1 MPALTQPLTDDEIEH
16 LDDFLYGLNHG
27 KAMTLEEMDG
37 FFCAL
42 ICGSEIVPPSE
53 YLPHVWGGELVQGR
67 GFKTI
72 EEVQYIM
79 TLLTRHWNDIAETL
93 LHGEVWV
100 PLVFDNED
108 GIAMGNEWAIG
119 FEQGTH
125 LRRDSWEKLVDDE
138 EHWEVLTPMILLAH
152 EHDPDPEM
160 RGKVP
165 ITPGKREEI
174 LCHMA
179 VCTLMIYDFF
189 KGRTPREARQKKA
202 NGKKRR
208 GVQ

>member
-1 MPALTQPLTDDEIEH
+1 MSSRTHPLTDYEIEY

-27 KAMTLEEMDG
+27 KAMSLEEMDG

-42 ICGSEIVPPSE
+42 ICGTDLVPPSE
-53 YLPHVWGGELVQGR
+53 YLPHVWGGELVRGR

-93 LHGEVWV
+93 LHGDVWV
-100 PLVFDNED
+100 PLVFDNDD

-125 LRRDSWEKLVDDE
+125 LRRDSWEELVDDE
-138 EHWEVLTPMILLAH
+138 EHWEKLTPVVLLAH
-152 EHDPDPEM
+152 EHDPDPAM
-160 RGKVP
+160 RGEVP
-165 ITPGKREEI
+165 ITPDMREEI

-189 KGRTPREARQKKA
+189 RDRMPGEARRKKPGRK
-202 NGKKRR
+202 NRLD
-208 GVQ
+208 VE

>member
-1 MPALTQPLTDDEIEH
+1 MNAHTQPLTEDEIEH
-16 LDDFLYGLNHG
+16 LDDFLYGLNNG
-27 KAMTLEEMDG
+27 RAMTLEEMDG

-42 ICGSEIVPPSE
+42 SCGTKIVPPSE
-53 YLPHVWGGELVQGR
+53 YLPQVWGGELIQGC

-72 EEVQYIM
+72 EEAQYIM
-79 TLLTRHWNDIAETL
+79 TLLTRHWNHIAGTL
-93 LHGEVWV
+93 LRGEVYE
-100 PLVFDNED
+100 PLVFDNEV

-119 FEQGTH
+119 FERGMH
-125 LRRDSWEKLVDDE
+125 FRGDDWKKLAGDD
-138 EHWEVLTPMILLAH
+138 EHWEVLTPVVLLAH

-165 ITPGKREEI
+165 ITPDKREEI

-189 KGRTPREARQKKA
+189 RGRKPGEARQKRSG
-202 NGKKRR
+202 GKSRKRF
-208 GVQ
+208 Q

>member
-1 MPALTQPLTDDEIEH
+1 MNVLNLPLNDDEIEH
-16 LDDFLYGLNHG
+16 LDDFLYGLNYG

-42 ICGSEIVPPSE
+42 ICGSEVVPPSE
-53 YLPHVWGGELVQGR
+53 YLLHVWGGGLVQGR

-72 EEVQYIM
+72 EEAQYIM
-79 TLLTRHWNDIAETL
+79 TLLTRHWNHIAETL
-93 LHGEVWV
+93 LRGEVYI
-100 PLVFDNED
+100 PMVFDGED
-108 GIAMGNEWAIG
+108 GIAMGNEWAVG
-119 FEQGTH
+119 FEEGIH
-125 LRRDSWEKLVDDE
+125 LRRDSWEILVDDDE
-138 EHWEVLTPMILLAH
+138 RWEVLAPVTLLAH

-160 RGKVP
+160 HGKVP
-165 ITPGKREEI
+165 ITPDNREEI

-189 KGRTPREARQKKA
+189 RGRKPGEARHKKPA
-202 NGKKRR
+202 AKKRR